1 MDPEH
6 SLPRC
11 FVVCRGCKHQV
22 SIKNSS
28 IMKMADKINDEKYKA
43 VMAEEEKA
51 ERELAEYEA
60 LQKRISRDADIQN
73 QGSSSSGPYPVPG
86 RAVNMAPADPDD
98 AFFRRKSPILQQVW
112 ATFEATQNA
121 TTPKA
126 AQAPPP

>member
-1 MDPEH
+1 
-6 SLPRC
+6 
-11 FVVCRGCKHQV
+11 
-22 SIKNSS
+22 
-28 IMKMADKINDEKYKA
+28 MKMADKINDEKYKA

-60 LQKRISRDADIQN
+60 LQKRISRDADIQD

-86 RAVNMAPADPDD
+86 QAVNMAPADPDD
-98 AFFRRKSPILQQVW
+98 AFFCRKSPILPQVW

-126 AQAPPP
+126 VQAPPLSEKLRPFKKHKLRPSPASTVDVDVE